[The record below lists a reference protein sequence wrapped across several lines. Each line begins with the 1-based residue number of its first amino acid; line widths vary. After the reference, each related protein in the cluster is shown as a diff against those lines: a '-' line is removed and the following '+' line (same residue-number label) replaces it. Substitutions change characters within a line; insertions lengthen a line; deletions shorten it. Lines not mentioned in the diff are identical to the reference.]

1 MMNKADALFIKIT
14 GGAIVLLLG
23 IVGYYQKETN
33 ETIKENT
40 KALQQIDVEVKV
52 NKTEVDGYCKVFD
65 LRLNDFDEKFSIFDL
80 RINKVEKQLNINSSN
95 GIND

>member
-1 MMNKADALFIKIT
+1 MNKADALFIKIT

-40 KALQQIDVEVKV
+40 KALQQTEVEVKV
-52 NKTEVDGYCKVFD
+52 NKSEVEGYCKVFD
-65 LRLNDFDEKFSIFDL
+65 LRLNSFDEKFSIFDQ
-80 RINKVEKQLNINSSN
+80 RVTRVEKQLNINSSN
-95 GIND
+95 GASN